1 MQIVPTDLNSYLFDM
16 ERNIA
21 DFAIVLGD
29 AGNATRF
36 SALAAQR
43 REAIQALMWDGS
55 TGAETWLCHFSH
67 VSWPAVMPQV
77 LPGNATWHALPA
89 CRASII
95 LPATLSAVRCQH
107 ES

>member
-1 MQIVPTDLNSYLFDM
+1 MQNVPMQIVPTDLNSYLYDM

-29 AGNATRF
+29 AGNTTRF

-55 TGAETWLCHFSH
+55 TGAGTWLCCLGRGSL
-67 VSWPAVMPQV
+67 PAVMPDA
-77 LPGNATWHALPA
+77 LPG
-89 CRASII
+89 
-95 LPATLSAVRCQH
+95 
-107 ES
+107 

>member
-1 MQIVPTDLNSYLFDM
+1 MQIVPTDLNSYLYDM

-29 AGNATRF
+29 AKNATRF

-55 TGAETWLCHFSH
+55 TGAGARPCLLASSHASTACQGIETCKK
-67 VSWPAVMPQV
+67 AR
-77 LPGNATWHALPA
+77 
-89 CRASII
+89 CRAW
-95 LPATLSAVRCQH
+95 
-107 ES
+107 ESCC